1 VSRLSCAGAGSSGWA
16 AGAAPSRS
24 RHNLADLSTAVLACH
39 VDDRTGHCR
48 GCRRVSGRVVAW
60 PCAFVRLAGLAQR
73 IAEGDVGER

>member
-1 VSRLSCAGAGSSGWA
+1 MCRRRVERVGGRRRAVPVA
-16 AGAAPSRS
+16 AQP
-24 RHNLADLSTAVLACH
+24 ADLSTAVLACH